1 MKLRQ
6 KASII
11 LSTAMVLMHLE
22 QAIAV
27 EIEPQGKALAAVL
40 GCTKVSAKTVGD
52 TKFFYTKGANG
63 KPERVAVIEKGIYQP
78 SCTHTWAVGL
88 DGKTGAVTEVRVV
101 EMSCPHAF
109 PAKAASYLEQ
119 YKGKGP
125 ADVAKL
131 DSQIQ
136 TIAKATGSCRLTTEA
151 VSRAITGY
159 SKAKGQL

>member
-1 MKLRQ
+1 MPLLSLDDVSIAFSHVPLLDH
-6 KASII
+6 AS
-11 LSTAMVLMHLE
+11 LL
-22 QAIAV
+22 V
-27 EIEPQGKALAAVL
+27 EPG
-40 GCTKVSAKTVGD
+40 
-52 TKFFYTKGANG
+52 
-63 KPERVAVIEKGIYQP
+63 ERVAVIEKGIYQP

>member
-1 MKLRQ
+1 MKLKQ
-6 KASII
+6 NASII

-22 QAIAV
+22 QAVAV

-40 GCTKVSAKTVGD
+40 GSTKVSAKSVGD
-52 TKFFYTKGANG
+52 TKFFFTKGANG
-63 KPERVAVIEKGIYQP
+63 KPTRVAVIEKGIYQP
-78 SCTHTWAVGL
+78 NCTHTWAIGL
-88 DGKTGAVTEVRVV
+88 DGRTGAVTEVRVV

-136 TIAKATGSCRLTTEA
+136 TIAKATGSCRLTTDA
-151 VSRAITGY
+151 VNRAITHY
-159 SKAKGQL
+159 AKAKGQL